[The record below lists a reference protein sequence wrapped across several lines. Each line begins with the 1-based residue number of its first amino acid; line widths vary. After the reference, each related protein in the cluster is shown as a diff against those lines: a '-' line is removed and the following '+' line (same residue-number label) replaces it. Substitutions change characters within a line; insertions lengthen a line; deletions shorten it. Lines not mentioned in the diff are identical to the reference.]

1 MKLLLFL
8 ICLLSITSC
17 NLEDKDRYFYLNADL
32 KAFFN
37 YNKGSFWI
45 YHDDAIDETD
55 TLVITSYQHYIGE
68 GHSDSYIDHQE
79 TLNISYS
86 TSNSRATIED
96 RIYATNL
103 DCTGALRDY
112 EIKTAADT
120 FYRREISLSSNSKFI
135 DSSPNHA
142 ILEDYTVNG
151 TKYANV
157 LHYTDEFCIN
167 KHRNEKTDTVKV
179 EYFIAKTV
187 GVIEKRYSSPTETQC
202 WKLVAYHLEY

>member
-167 KHRNEKTDTVKV
+167 KHRNGKTDTVKV

-202 WKLVAYHLEY
+202 WKLVSYHLN